1 MTADTFI
8 WFAAFVIVVILVM
21 LVFLIRRFRGMQDT
35 NARIEQNQRRA
46 IELQERQTTA
56 IERIAES
63 LEKRG

>member
-1 MTADTFI
+1 
-8 WFAAFVIVVILVM
+8 M